1 MWLIA
6 SLFSLNLPLSISW
19 HLYSVQEAETMHAP
33 PGFSSFFHFLHA
45 EHLPNQDQFRHY
57 FAMTCA
63 FNLNQKAI

>member
-1 MWLIA
+1 
-6 SLFSLNLPLSISW
+6 
-19 HLYSVQEAETMHAP
+19 MHAP